1 MTLTLQD
8 VAYLLG
14 LPIAGQAVGPRVV
27 PQTWKDDLEGRFFQ
41 VQRMDGLDEVNP
53 HPQRAYGPA
62 RSWFLQF
69 QVRNVMYPCHKY
81 LTLCTLLILMDFFFH
96 VQSTYL
102 APDADDYSVDRS
114 LEVYLLWLFG
124 NTMFNNTHGASV
136 DKVLGVYAQ
145 EIADAALGQVP
156 QYSWG
161 SAVLAATYRGLC
173 DACQKTDEG
182 AVLTG
187 CPLLLQLW
195 SYERI
200 AIGRPIVDQSPY
212 GADMY
217 GDVLAEGPT
226 MGSLWATREVHI

>member
-1 MTLTLQD
+1 
-8 VAYLLG
+8 
-14 LPIAGQAVGPRVV
+14 
-27 PQTWKDDLEGRFFQ
+27 
-41 VQRMDGLDEVNP
+41 
-53 HPQRAYGPA
+53 
-62 RSWFLQF
+62 
-69 QVRNVMYPCHKY
+69 
-81 LTLCTLLILMDFFFH
+81 

-102 APDADDYSVDRS
+102 AQDADDYSVDRS
-114 LEVYLLWLFG
+114 FEVYLLWLFG
-124 NTMFNNTHGASV
+124 TTMFNNTHGASV

-145 EIADAALGQVP
+145 EIADAAPGEVP

-200 AIGRPIVDQSPY
+200 AIGRPIVDLSPY
-212 GADMY
+212 GQDMY
-217 GDVLAEGPT
+217 GDLLAEGPT
-226 MGSLWATREVHI
+226 MGSLWATREVHILQL